1 MDTPLFLTSDPA
13 SRAAYRDAILQAADL
28 LLGALPAQPYS
39 GAAPRQLNDLFSQ
52 PLDNDGEWT
61 AELREIIAHSVQPAH
76 PRTVAHLHCAPLIPA
91 LAAEV
96 ILSALNQSMD
106 SFDQAPAATLIEQ
119 KVLRWLCSAI
129 GLPSASGGI
138 HARRDGVELYGHAAC
153 ARSFRVAKVELA
165 EPRKRSTAG
174 GRALPLH
181 LLRRRAFQRRQ
192 VCDAAWPR
200 DGFGDLDS
208 CR

>member
-91 LAAEV
+91 LAA
-96 ILSALNQSMD
+96 
-106 SFDQAPAATLIEQ
+106 
-119 KVLRWLCSAI
+119 
-129 GLPSASGGI
+129 
-138 HARRDGVELYGHAAC
+138 
-153 ARSFRVAKVELA
+153 
-165 EPRKRSTAG
+165 
-174 GRALPLH
+174 
-181 LLRRRAFQRRQ
+181 
-192 VCDAAWPR
+192 
-200 DGFGDLDS
+200 
-208 CR
+208 